1 MDYKYK
7 GFTICRY
14 EASTGGVRWLI
25 ELNGVDYKG
34 DFTTLTNAKNYI
46 DSHKLV
52 GRFKKNELGGFDV
65 FDMHTGVIVMR
76 DLTSK
81 SWANLYLKFYQSA
94 N

>member
-46 DSHKLV
+46 DSHKLEV
-52 GRFKKNELGGFDV
+52 NR
-65 FDMHTGVIVMR
+65 
-76 DLTSK
+76 
-81 SWANLYLKFYQSA
+81 
-94 N
+94 